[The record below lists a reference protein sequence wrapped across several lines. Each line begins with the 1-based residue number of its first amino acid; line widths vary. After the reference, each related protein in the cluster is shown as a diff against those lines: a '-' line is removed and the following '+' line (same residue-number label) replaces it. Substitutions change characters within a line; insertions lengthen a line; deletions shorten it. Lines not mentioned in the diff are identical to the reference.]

1 MDVSRP
7 DGSRNDRHERFLEL
21 TMPHIDAI
29 WNIAT
34 RTMRDRGRAE
44 DLVQDTYLRA
54 FAAFDG
60 YRGGDSRSWLVSI
73 CLNAARSQARAARAR
88 PTEDLSN
95 DLVDYAAVAPDAS
108 GAALQSLD
116 REALQ
121 LALDQLPEPQR
132 ICIILVDLGGLTAQH
147 AADTLGCPRGTVL
160 ARVHRGRRRLAALLA
175 EAGVRP

>member
-1 MDVSRP
+1 
-7 DGSRNDRHERFLEL
+7 
-21 TMPHIDAI
+21 MPHVDAI
-29 WNIAT
+29 WNIAMG
-34 RTMRDRGRAE
+34 TMRDRGHAE

-60 YRGGDSRSWLVSI
+60 YRGGDCRSWLVSI

-88 PTEDLSN
+88 PIEELSYE
-95 DLVDYAAVAPDAS
+95 LVEHRTVAPDAS

-121 LALDQLPEPQR
+121 AALNQLPEPQR
-132 ICIILVDLGGLTAQH
+132 ICIMLVDLAGLTAQH

-160 ARVHRGRRRLAALLA
+160 ARVHRGRRRLAALLI